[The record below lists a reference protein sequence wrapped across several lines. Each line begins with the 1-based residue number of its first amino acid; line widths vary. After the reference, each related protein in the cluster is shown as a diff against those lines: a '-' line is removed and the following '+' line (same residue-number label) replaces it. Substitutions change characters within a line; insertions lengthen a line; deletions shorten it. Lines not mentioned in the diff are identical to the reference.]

1 MYAVRIEHNGRTLC
15 FHTDT
20 REGAFLMHGA
30 LRAAHPLHD
39 LSIWYGGT
47 KLDEQRI
54 TPRTEQ
60 HADA

>member
-30 LRAAHPLHD
+30 LRAAYPLHD
-39 LSIWYGGT
+39 LTVWYGGT
-47 KLDEQRI
+47 KIEDQRV
-54 TPRTEQ
+54 
-60 HADA
+60 AA